1 MRLHLA
7 LSALLGMALVAHAQE
22 KKPAPATPKPAA
34 AKRAPAK
41 PAPKGWGLKDGDRV
55 IFIGDSITHQC
66 LYTQYVED
74 YFFTRYPNVNIKF
87 RNAGISGDRAQD
99 ALDRFDDD
107 IAPFKPTVATVLLGM
122 NDGSYRDF
130 DPVIFK
136 TYADG
141 MTKLCDRLDAL
152 KCRVILMSPTM
163 FDHQAFEQMV
173 AKDPARSK
181 NKDPQN
187 YNGVLAYYGK
197 WVQETARKRGYGFV
211 DLYGPL
217 NTLTTQGRR
226 QDPNFTLIADA
237 IHPGPDG
244 QLIMAYELLKQTGEL
259 GGIFGSGVRL
269 ADGQW
274 RAINPTLVT
283 DVKGE
288 PGKSVSYTATIKSLP
303 WIVPAEAALGYKLSR
318 AGHTGSQES
327 HIVVGLDA
335 GYYSLRI
342 NGQDVGRFD
351 ERMLG
356 VHAEIEENPN
366 SPTHQQALKVA
377 ELNKQRNAEAI
388 NPLRGLYGQ
397 RKGKLRAAKEAANQ
411 AATAAPSK
419 DGQPAPAAAK
429 VNSMEAFNAWRENEL
444 KPKEA
449 ELLKKAEAF
458 EEQIRQVAQPQPV
471 KVEII
476 PTAAPA
482 KPMPKARAKPVA
494 KKAA

>member
-1 MRLHLA
+1 MRLKLA
-7 LSALLGMALVAHAQE
+7 LSALLGMALVAHAQD
-22 KKPAPATPKPAA
+22 KKPAPAAPKPAA
-34 AKRAPAK
+34 KPA

-74 YFFTRYPNVNIKF
+74 YFFTRYPNVKIKF

-152 KCRVILMSPTM
+152 GCRVILMSPTM

-173 AKDPARSK
+173 AKDPTKAK

-226 QDPNFTLIADA
+226 VDPNFTLIADA

-259 GGIFGSGVRL
+259 GSVFGSGAKL

-274 RAINPTLVT
+274 KAINPGLVT
-283 DVKGE
+283 EVKGE

-327 HIVVGLDA
+327 HIVVGLNA

-351 ERMLG
+351 ERGLA

-388 NPLRGLYGQ
+388 NPLRGLFGQ
-397 RKGKLRAAKEAANQ
+397 RKGKLRAAKESGNM
-411 AATAAPSK
+411 
-419 DGQPAPAAAK
+419 D
-429 VNSMEAFNAWRENEL
+429 AFNAWRENEL
-444 KPKEA
+444 KPKET
-449 ELLKKAEAF
+449 ELLKKAEVF
-458 EEQIRQVAQPQPV
+458 EEQIRQAAQTQPV
-471 KVEII
+471 NVEVI

-482 KPMPKARAKPVA
+482 KPMPKAAAKPAV

>member
-1 MRLHLA
+1 MRLKLA
-7 LSALLGMALVAHAQE
+7 LSALLGMALVAHAQD
-22 KKPAPATPKPAA
+22 KKPAPAAPKPAA
-34 AKRAPAK
+34 KPA

-55 IFIGDSITHQC
+55 MFIGDSITHQC

-74 YFFTRYPNVNIKF
+74 YFFTRYPTVNIKF

-152 KCRVILMSPTM
+152 GCRVILMSPTM

-173 AKDPARSK
+173 AKDPAKAK

-217 NTLTTQGRR
+217 NILTTQGRR
-226 QDPNFTLIADA
+226 VDPNFTLIADA

-259 GGIFGSGVRL
+259 GSVFGSGAKL

-274 RAINPTLVT
+274 KSINPGLVT
-283 DVKGE
+283 EVKGE

-327 HIVVGLDA
+327 HIVVGLNA

-351 ERMLG
+351 ERGLA

-388 NPLRGLYGQ
+388 NPLRGLFGQ
-397 RKGKLRAAKEAANQ
+397 RKGKLRAAKESGNM
-411 AATAAPSK
+411 
-419 DGQPAPAAAK
+419 D
-429 VNSMEAFNAWRENEL
+429 AFNAWRENEL

-449 ELLKKAEAF
+449 ELLKKAEVF
-458 EEQIRQVAQPQPV
+458 EEQIRQAAQTQPV
-471 KVEII
+471 KVEVI

-482 KPMPKARAKPVA
+482 KPMPKAAAKPAV